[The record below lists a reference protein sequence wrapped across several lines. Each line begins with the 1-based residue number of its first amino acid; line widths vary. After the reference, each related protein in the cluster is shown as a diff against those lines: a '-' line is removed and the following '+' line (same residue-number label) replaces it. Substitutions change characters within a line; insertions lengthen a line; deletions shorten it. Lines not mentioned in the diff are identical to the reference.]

1 MSGIK
6 LYIITI
12 AQNGAVS
19 AKSFRDFEVVKNEV
33 LDTKYE
39 GSLSILHSGFV
50 RPKLPEKFP
59 LEKHFIGKVLYSAS
73 IKWALPQSYQSTTI
87 PVLKICSGPFELPCY
102 LAINNWG
109 YNVTEDDIGIFYEA
123 ENENASDINEVSTH
137 TLTIVQAAEKVL
149 RDSRKSLNKEEIYA
163 LIVEHDLYKFNTP
176 KPVSVLNVQL
186 NRFTRGT
193 SYSKAST
200 DPIFGKTS
208 EGSYFLLSEKSEDP
222 VGWVKAL
229 QVQNSDVYKLALDNA
244 ICSETDFEQARNSTP
259 ESVLLRIELE
269 RFRILLEETD
279 ITSPID
285 VVKILPM
292 RVLEQPINS
301 LGLTVRSYN
310 VLHGNGVD
318 YVRDLGKFT
327 RWELARLPSMGKKS
341 LADISNS
348 LIKKVSAI
356 SGLSVSEMGEEQ
368 SGSRKASSIENETNH
383 NGRVSVFAT
392 DSTPLVEHLNR
403 TLENLS
409 EVDRLIMHGRLGFRG
424 RVLTLEEVGQQLD
437 VTRERVRQRQSKYAK
452 RIIEQEDW
460 DDEIGRKIGQ
470 LLINRDEPLMLELLE
485 IEDDWFAGFGEN
497 YLYLANVIELFSENE
512 LRVIDANGLKVITRI
527 TQKSWDLLIKGLRQ
541 DLRKKA
547 SEGRWNRSDIEQH
560 ILSLLA
566 ENSAQELLS
575 VVHSIFH
582 DYLQYDGDSEE
593 SILIAYG
600 KSAESAIAAVLAQA
614 EKPLHYTEIAKR
626 ASDIL
631 GKEVDERR
639 AQNALMNDG
648 AWLYDRG
655 TYGLKDHCPLSEK
668 KRELV
673 RTVAEKLLYQG
684 PINRQWH
691 SREIINQ
698 IQLASKIDCS
708 ELDPYVL
715 RMCLESSEKLV
726 FLNRMVW
733 ARSDSGM
740 DSGDRIETA
749 ELIIKILEDAGEPL
763 SGSELISRLSKVR
776 GVSDHMQI
784 HASDRIVAVAPN
796 VWGLSEWDNKRN
808 KHV

>member
-1 MSGIK
+1 MSGIR

-12 AQNGAVS
+12 GQNGAVS
-19 AKSFRDFEVVKNEV
+19 AKSFRDFEGVKNEI
-33 LDTKYE
+33 LYTKGE

-50 RPKLPEKFP
+50 RPKLPDNFP
-59 LEKHFIGKVLYSAS
+59 INEHFIGKVLYSAS
-73 IKWALPQSYQSTTI
+73 LKWALPETYQSTTI
-87 PVLKICSGPFELPCY
+87 PVLKICRDLFELPCY

-109 YNVTEDDIGIFYEA
+109 YEITEDDIGNFYEA
-123 ENENASDINEVSTH
+123 ENENASGINEASTH

-149 RDSRKSLNKEEIYA
+149 ENSRKPLNKEEIYA
-163 LIVEHDLYKFNTP
+163 QIVENDLYKFNTL

-193 SYSKAST
+193 SYSKASI

-208 EGSYFLLSEKSEDP
+208 EGSYFLLGAKSEDP
-222 VGWVKAL
+222 VGWVKVL
-229 QVQNSDVYKLALDNA
+229 QEQNSDVYKLALDNA
-244 ICSETDFEQARNSTP
+244 ICSEADFKQARKSTP
-259 ESVLLRIELE
+259 ESVLLPIEIE
-269 RFRILLEETD
+269 RFRILLKETD
-279 ITSPID
+279 ISSPVD
-285 VVKILPM
+285 VVKILPG

-318 YVRDLGKFT
+318 YVRDLTKFT

-341 LADISNS
+341 LANISNS
-348 LIKKVSAI
+348 LIKKVPKI
-356 SGLSVSEMGEEQ
+356 SSLSVSEMGEEP
-368 SGSRKASSIENETNH
+368 SGTSEVSSMEEEANLDN
-383 NGRVSVFAT
+383 RVSVLAT
-392 DSTPLVEHLNR
+392 DSIPLVEHLNR

-424 RVLTLEEVGQQLD
+424 KVLTLEEVGQQLN

-452 RIIEQEDW
+452 CIIEQEDW

-470 LLINRDEPLMLELLE
+470 ILINRDEPLMLELLE
-485 IEDDWFAGFGEN
+485 IEDNWFAGFGEN

-512 LRVIDANGLKVITRI
+512 LRVIEANGLKVITRI
-527 TQKSWDLLIKGLRQ
+527 TQKNWDLLIRELRQ

-575 VVHSIFH
+575 VAYSIFH

-614 EKPLHYTEIAKR
+614 EKPLHYSEIAKR
-626 ASDIL
+626 ASDLL

-639 AQNALMNDG
+639 AQNAVMNDG

-655 TYGLKDHCPLSEK
+655 TYGLIDHCPLSEK

-673 RTVAEKLLYQG
+673 RTEAEKLLYEG

-698 IQLASKIDCS
+698 IQLRSKNDFS
-708 ELDPYVL
+708 RLDPYVL
-715 RMCLESSEKLV
+715 RMCLENSEKLV

-740 DSGDRIETA
+740 ESGDRIETA

-763 SGSELISRLSKVR
+763 SGAELISRVSRVR
-776 GVSDHMQI
+776 GVPEQMQI
-784 HASDRIVAVAPN
+784 HASERLIAVSPN
-796 VWGLSEWDNKRN
+796 VWGLSEWNKEGG
-808 KHV
+808 